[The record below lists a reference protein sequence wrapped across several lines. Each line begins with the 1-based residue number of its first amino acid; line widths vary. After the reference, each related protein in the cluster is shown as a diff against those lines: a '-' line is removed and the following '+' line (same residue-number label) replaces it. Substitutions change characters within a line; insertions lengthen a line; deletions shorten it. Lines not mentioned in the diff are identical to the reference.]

1 MPMFSMPMFNVLYSR
16 VKAGVQQ
23 QSACSYGT
31 QCTLPISALMSDPIA
46 CMSVPFSFVPTT
58 VKV

>member
-1 MPMFSMPMFNVLYSR
+1 MPTFNVHDSR

-31 QCTLPISALMSDPIA
+31 QCTLPISALMSDPA
-46 CMSVPFSFVPTT
+46 TCMSVSFSFVPTT

>member
-1 MPMFSMPMFNVLYSR
+1 MPTFNVQDSR

-31 QCTLPISALMSDPIA
+31 QCTLPISALMSDPA
-46 CMSVPFSFVPTT
+46 TCMSVSFSFVPTT